1 MSGTFPS
8 TPKFNSLNVTSIQP
22 TFITRSMSGKRQAR
36 QIGGQYWKMTA
47 TFPPMTRAEFA
58 PINAFIMAQRGR
70 YESFSLI
77 LPVLSDRLIDGLA
90 TAQDTSTSWE
100 SLETKTNVDI
110 TYSTSGSGTG
120 VKFSYNTNNASPAVM
135 TITAIPT
142 AGSGY
147 ASSDTITLKDGGFT
161 TNTAVVTV
169 NAVNGSGG
177 VTGISNYQPTTLY
190 TGPKVK
196 GANQTGR
203 TITTDG
209 WNRYTGSA
217 PYNKIAI
224 KAGDYLKFASH
235 DKVYMCMADAT
246 ANTAGE
252 ASITIEPALRVSP
265 PDQNTITM
273 GSVPFNVALTSGAH
287 EFATGVGGLFTYEVD
302 FEEVL

>member
-36 QIGGQYWKMTA
+36 QIGGQYWKITA

-100 SLETKTNVDI
+100 NNETRTNVDL
-110 TYSTSGSGTG
+110 TYSTSGTGTG
-120 VKFSYNTNNASPAVM
+120 VQFSYTADASTPAVV

-142 AGSGY
+142 PGSGY
-147 ASSDTITLKDGGFT
+147 AVNDTITIKDNGFT
-161 TNTAVVTV
+161 TNTAILTV
-169 NAVNGSGG
+169 SGVSSGG
-177 VTGISNYQPTTLY
+177 VVAVADTTPTTLY

-203 TITTDG
+203 TVATDG

-217 PYNKIAI
+217 PYDKIAI

-246 ANTAGE
+246 ANIAGE

-273 GSVPFNVALTSGAH
+273 GSVPFNVGLTSGAH

>member
-1 MSGTFPS
+1 
-8 TPKFNSLNVTSIQP
+8 
-22 TFITRSMSGKRQAR
+22 MSGKRQAR
-36 QIGGQYWKMTA
+36 QIGGQYWKLTA
-47 TFPPMTRAEFA
+47 TFPPMTRAEFQ

-77 LPVLSDRLIDGLA
+77 LPVLSDRLIEGLA

-100 SLETKTNVDI
+100 TNETKTNVDI

-135 TITAIPT
+135 TITAIST

-147 ASSDTITLKDGGFT
+147 AVNDTITLKDGGFT
-161 TNTAVVTV
+161 TNTALVTV
-169 NAVNGSGG
+169 SAISGSG
-177 VTGISNYQPTTLY
+177 VSALANYQPTTLY

-203 TITTDG
+203 TVATDG
-209 WNRYTGSA
+209 WNRYTGTA

-246 ANTAGE
+246 ANIAGE
-252 ASITIEPALRVSP
+252 ASITIEPALRVAP

-273 GSVPFNVALTSGAH
+273 GSVPFNVGLTSGAH